1 MKQYLSSED
10 TICAIATAPGGAL
23 GIIRI
28 SGKET
33 FRCLEKIFSP
43 SGEKN
48 LAERKDHSII
58 FGYIRNTENE
68 IIDEVLVSIFRGP
81 HSYTGEDSA
90 EISCHGS
97 SYILQQVL
105 ELLMSNGC
113 RIARPGEYTQRAFL
127 NGRMDLSQAEAV
139 ADLIASST
147 AANHKIAMSQMR
159 GDFSKELNHLRE
171 QLLHITSLFELE
183 LDFSDHEELEFAD
196 RSELSQLTDKIISTL
211 SKLVNS
217 FHTGNSITHGL
228 PVAIIGPTNA
238 GTSTLLNALLHED
251 RAIVSEIHGTT
262 RDTIE
267 DTITLGGILFRFIDT
282 AGIRETSDQIE
293 NLGIER
299 SFQMIDRADIVLLIT
314 SPDSKLSEAEEKEVF
329 QRCEGKKLILLNN
342 KSDLAEMSGQAENTM
357 SISAK
362 TGKGI
367 PELEEVLIS
376 TMTQKINENDVL
388 VTNARHLE
396 ALSKALDSMHRVK
409 EGLEMN
415 LSGDFV
421 SQDLR
426 ETLFHI
432 AEVTGGQITTD
443 EVLGNIFK
451 HFCIGK

>member
-1 MKQYLSSED
+1 M
-10 TICAIATAPGGAL
+10 
-23 GIIRI
+23 
-28 SGKET
+28 
-33 FRCLEKIFSP
+33 
-43 SGEKN
+43 
-48 LAERKDHSII
+48 
-58 FGYIRNTENE
+58 
-68 IIDEVLVSIFRGP
+68 
-81 HSYTGEDSA
+81 
-90 EISCHGS
+90 
-97 SYILQQVL
+97 
-105 ELLMSNGC
+105 
-113 RIARPGEYTQRAFL
+113 
-127 NGRMDLSQAEAV
+127 
-139 ADLIASST
+139 
-147 AANHKIAMSQMR
+147 
-159 GDFSKELNHLRE
+159 NHLRE

-217 FHTGNSITHGL
+217 FHTGNSIKNGV

-238 GTSTLLNALLHED
+238 GKSTLLNALLHED